1 MSYYDWPQIA
11 AKLSNDELL
20 NIIKDKRSEPEPK
33 VTAALKELK
42 NRGFETESY
51 PQLSESVK
59 KVTATINDNAP
70 TLYSDR
76 VIYTFSI
83 LFSVIFGGILFAI
96 NLKEVNNKKGI
107 PLVIIFTVLYCALS
121 IYVLNVIDLKSSGS
135 FLFGAIGAVI
145 LNTVFWN
152 KYIGKEVQYKR
163 KSYKKPL
170 IIALAIFIPLTAFII
185 WGTIVNAQYNP

>member
-11 AKLSNDELL
+11 TKLSNDELL

-33 VTAALKELK
+33 VTAALNELK
-42 NRGFETESY
+42 NRGFETETYS
-51 PQLSESVK
+51 QLIESVK
-59 KVTATINDNAP
+59 KTTSVIDENAP

-107 PLVIIFTVLYCALS
+107 PLVIIFTVLYSALS
-121 IYVLNVIDLKSSGS
+121 IYLLNVIDLKSSGS

-145 LNTVFWN
+145 INTVFWN

-170 IIALAIFIPLTAFII
+170 IVALAIFIPLTAFII
-185 WGTIVNAQYNP
+185 WGTIINAQYNP